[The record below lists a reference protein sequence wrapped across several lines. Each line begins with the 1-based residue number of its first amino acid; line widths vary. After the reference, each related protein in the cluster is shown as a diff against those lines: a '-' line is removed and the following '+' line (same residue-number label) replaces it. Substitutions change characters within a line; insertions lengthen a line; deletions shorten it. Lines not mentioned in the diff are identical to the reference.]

1 MPWQNG
7 EFVTPKETTSS
18 SSQQPEE
25 YVETPAETQET
36 KVHTGKESQPLG
48 KEAVEGHGLVEV
60 DRARKGEPRDISF
73 DEIIYKRIRKSPEA
87 ISLAYAVARDIV
99 GLDYEIEYLGKSSG
113 KQRKRDAEIFW
124 EQEFKKPLT
133 HAVVD
138 ALFTGEFYTWKNKIS
153 PGNIQQKMREVVE
166 KKHDFNYDR
175 SVDIASKAAIRI
187 IDADDEGI
195 FSVRDIR
202 HVPSSTIEHDIN
214 RYGDIENYIQRRSG
228 DEDIEL
234 DPDKVVHYQFMKLN
248 GGTYAFP
255 VARAVLSEMDI
266 VANVKDFNGIRFDN
280 AGVANKMFK
289 LPEDGPDSKNYQLL
303 KNTVKKYRN
312 NRDKF
317 RDMVLTGEVEVED
330 MHDMQDMDFKE
341 LITHMVQTMAMLWQV
356 PPERAQMQIG
366 DGQGAARSTFGNEG
380 YYNNIYFHGK
390 QIGALIN
397 KEVFEEE
404 FNCRI
409 HFKNP
414 NVREEIRKQDLELR
428 RTEVARMRA
437 AMGMYDEEAVAD
449 FLDIGEDQRPELD
462 LTDEEFMAAV
472 NELNSAEDKFLSKLD
487 REENEAE
494 AQDRQNKQSAAN
506 SSPNTNEEGM

>member
-1 MPWQNG
+1 MPWQDG
-7 EFVTPKETTSS
+7 EFITPEDTSS
-18 SSQQPEE
+18 NSSNEGE
-25 YVETPAETQET
+25 YVEVSGQE
-36 KVHTGKESQPLG
+36 GKAHDPQPDQPIG
-48 KEAVEGHGLVEV
+48 KEAVDGHGLIEV
-60 DRARKGEPRDISF
+60 DRAQKGEPRDINF
-73 DEIIYKRIRKSPEA
+73 DEVIYKRVRKSPEA

-113 KQRKRDAEIFW
+113 KQRRRDARIFW
-124 EQEFKKPLT
+124 EQEFKQPLL

-153 PGNIQQKMREVVE
+153 PGNAEQKMREVIE
-166 KKHDFNYDR
+166 QKYDFNYSR
-175 SVDIASKAAIRI
+175 SLDIASKAALQT

-214 RYGDIENYIQRRSG
+214 KYGDVKNYVQKRSG
-228 DEDIEL
+228 EEDIEL
-234 DPDKVVHYQFMKLN
+234 DPDKIVHYQFMKLN

-255 VARAVLSEMDI
+255 VARAVLSEMDT

-280 AGVANKMFK
+280 AGVANKLFK

-303 KNTVKKYRN
+303 KNTIKKYRKK
-312 NRDKF
+312 RDKF

-330 MHDMQDMDFKE
+330 MHDMEDMDFKE

-366 DGQGAARSTFGNEG
+366 DGQGAQRSTFGNEG
-380 YYNNIYFHGK
+380 YYNNIYFHGQ

-437 AMGMYDEEAVAD
+437 AMGMYDEEAVAE
-449 FLDIGEDQRPELD
+449 FLDIGDDERPDLD
-462 LTDEEFMAAV
+462 MSDEEFMLAV

-494 AQDRQNKQSAAN
+494 SQDRQNKQDAAN
-506 SSPNTNEEGM
+506 SSPNTNDEGV

>member
-1 MPWQNG
+1 MPWQDG
-7 EFVTPKETTSS
+7 EFITPNEPSSS
-18 SSQQPEE
+18 SSQQGE
-25 YVETPAETQET
+25 YVETPAETQESKT
-36 KVHTGKESQPLG
+36 HTGSEGQPLG
-48 KEAVEGHGLVEV
+48 KEAAEGHGLVEV
-60 DRARKGEPRDISF
+60 DKARKGEPRKISF
-73 DEIIYKRIRKSPEA
+73 DEVIYKRVRQSPEA

-99 GLDYEIEYLGKSSG
+99 NLDYEIEYLGKSSG
-113 KQRKRDAEIFW
+113 KQRRRDAKIFW
-124 EQEFKKPLT
+124 KQEFKQPLV

-138 ALFTGEFYTWKNKIS
+138 ALFTGEFYLWKNKIS
-153 PGNIQQKMREVVE
+153 PGNIQQKMREVIE
-166 KKHDFNYDR
+166 QKHDFNYDR
-175 SVDIASKAAIRI
+175 SADIASKAAIRV
-187 IDADDEGI
+187 IDADDEGV

-202 HVPSSTIEHDIN
+202 HVPSSTIDHDIN
-214 RYGDIENYIQRRSG
+214 KYGDIKNYIQGRSG

-255 VARAVLSEMDI
+255 VARSILSEMDM

-289 LPEDGPDSKNYQLL
+289 LPEDGPDSKNYKLL

-366 DGQGAARSTFGNEG
+366 GGTGASRSTFGNEG

-390 QIGALIN
+390 QIEALIN

-428 RTEVARMRA
+428 KAETARMLA
-437 AMGMYDEEAVAD
+437 AMGMLNEDAVAD
-449 FLDIGEDQRPELD
+449 YLEIGEDKRPELD

-487 REENEAE
+487 RNENEAE
-494 AQDRQNKQSAAN
+494 AQDRQEKQSAAN
-506 SSPNTNEEGM
+506 SSPNTNDEGM